1 MMQQLWGRLQSWC
14 DNTLRQTAVKRLSS
28 TVDGQAVKN
37 SIPPVFAFCVA
48 AALFI
53 AQLSMLRWPE
63 SFSAFLVASPAV
75 AVVLL
80 TGLVMCAYPRVA
92 RHVPTYAIG
101 TYSML
106 TAVQCIFGAF
116 AMLLPFDTASMGYR
130 LLFAIITTLTVLLST
145 YGCSQVLVEHTVQ
158 NMSARQKRETPEP
171 EMESAISDSDSE
183 LRV

>member
-1 MMQQLWGRLQSWC
+1 MMQQLWSRLQGWC
-14 DNTLRQTAVKRLSS
+14 ETTLRQTAVRRLSS
-28 TVDGQAVKN
+28 SVDGQAVKN

-63 SFSAFLVASPAV
+63 SFSAFLVASPMV

-80 TGLVMCAYPRVA
+80 AGLVMCAYPGAA
-92 RHVPTYAIG
+92 RHVPTYAVG
-101 TYSML
+101 MYSLL

-116 AMLLPFDTASMGYR
+116 AMLLPFDNSSLGYR

-145 YGCSQVLVEHTVQ
+145 YGGSRALVERTVQ
-158 NMSARQKRETPEP
+158 NMSARRERHETPEP
-171 EMESAISDSDSE
+171 EMQSAVSDSE
-183 LRV
+183 T